1 MRAGRGRRNEIIG
14 WKLSLRDRFDQ
25 GEKNGREGNLG
36 FFYEKFER
44 FLPERELF
52 ELFIFKVARM
62 QRDLDLTSADA
73 QTKSNSARYVTGF
86 VTDFACPVFSKG
98 HHHRWRNPPPLSLSL
113 EFILV

>member
-1 MRAGRGRRNEIIG
+1 MNGDREIIR
-14 WKLSLRDRFDQ
+14 LEISFQ
-25 GEKNGREGNLG
+25 GEGKKNGRERSFGKISNDLSWSESLS
-36 FFYEKFER
+36 FF
-44 FLPERELF
+44 
-52 ELFIFKVARM
+52 FIFKVAAT

-98 HHHRWRNPPPLSLSL
+98 HHHRWWQPSPPL